1 MSVNSLNVDVSHED
15 ICCICHDS
23 LDAHQTYTLPECKHS
38 FHTHCIVTW
47 FRHKGSVDLSSGGMW
62 QSSELK
68 DGKCPLCGNRGV
80 NNKCNSKNKKSYYP
94 AQYNKEKFN
103 QNKKF
108 LKKSDAS
115 KEMQTLQKKLTN
127 AEKIYDDISKKY
139 SEFRKSLKNKEVDYG
154 KTNKILATYRREKW
168 NKYHKLNMIK
178 KTIANLPIIPLIIPI
193 PLDIN

>member
-1 MSVNSLNVDVSHED
+1 MSVNSLNVDVLNED

-23 LDAHQTYTLPECKHS
+23 LDAHPTYTLPECKHT

-47 FRHKGSVDLSSGGMW
+47 FRHKGSIDFSSGLMYAAN
-62 QSSELK
+62 SELR

-80 NNKCNSKNKKSYYP
+80 NNKCNSRINKPYYSN
-94 AQYNKEKFN
+94 YDKERFN
-103 QNKKF
+103 QNKKY

-115 KEMQTLQKKLTN
+115 KQMQTLQKKLTN
-127 AEKIYDDISKKY
+127 AEKIYDDINKKY
-139 SEFRKSLKNKEVDYG
+139 TEFKKSIKNKEVDYD
-154 KTNKILATYRREKW
+154 KTNKILADYRREKW